1 MTTSRCTSDQ
11 KSSMTEY
18 VVLDRERKGSAPS
31 TGWTVHWIGRSLLLA
46 RPRLGPPDTS
56 AQRRR
61 FWRCRVVSPAT
72 IFNIRQI
79 FWFPSAALSG
89 TMRLFKLRRTD
100 LKGQQRSQLDLPTW
114 HACLCAESDPLL
126 CIDLGL
132 GKGQKSIQRGRSQ
145 NPRRAFFIAF
155 CKHRRSDFKFCKNE
169 DNQIS
174 SRFLLQFNLMAGRLL
189 YICQTSLLGVQE
201 RILLQQL
208 FLQTLAST
216 NSSLCHSGR
225 FCSSLSFFDVS
236 MQYLDL
242 WHESIFRETTDK
254 IFAHIDKRLF
264 KTILKRTYL

>member
-61 FWRCRVVSPAT
+61 FWRSRVVSPAT

-79 FWFPSAALSG
+79 FWFPSATLSG
-89 TMRLFKLRRTD
+89 TMRLFKRRRSD
-100 LKGQQRSQLDLPTW
+100 LKGQQRSQFDLPTW
-114 HACLCAESDPLL
+114 HTWMCAESDPLL

-145 NPRRAFFIAF
+145 NPTRAFFLLLFANTADLILNSAKTKTTRFPAVFF
-155 CKHRRSDFKFCKNE
+155 C
-169 DNQIS
+169 
-174 SRFLLQFNLMAGRLL
+174 
-189 YICQTSLLGVQE
+189 
-201 RILLQQL
+201 
-208 FLQTLAST
+208 
-216 NSSLCHSGR
+216 NS
-225 FCSSLSFFDVS
+225 
-236 MQYLDL
+236 
-242 WHESIFRETTDK
+242 I
-254 IFAHIDKRLF
+254 
-264 KTILKRTYL
+264 